1 MNDKSTS
8 PIRIGFMPL
17 TDSAPLVV
25 AERMGF
31 FRQQGIEVILEKQNS
46 WATLRDKLL
55 AGYLDMAQML
65 APMPLAMHIGI
76 GSKAKPMRV
85 PMALSFN
92 GNGITLSR
100 ALFDEVIANQDTP
113 AAQVLTG
120 PLQADCLKSIIA
132 QRKAAGAPKLCF
144 ATVFPYSCHYY
155 QLLFWLQQ
163 GGIKSDDVDIRII
176 PPASMVR
183 ALTAGEIDG
192 FCVGSPWNA
201 AAVRAEVGI
210 TVIASAEIWHNSPEK
225 VLGTT
230 SAWVRQHPELLASI
244 VNALEQACQW
254 LNVIPNRFEA
264 ACWLVE
270 SQFVG
275 ASLES
280 VVPALL
286 DSCLTMPGLQPREIA
301 GHSLFQAPQ
310 SHNRAGV
317 EQAIWLL
324 QQMQRAQHLPDELDL
339 AQTAQ
344 QVFGISD

>member
-1 MNDKSTS
+1 MNDKRVS

-17 TDSAPLVV
+17 TDCAPLVV
-25 AERMGF
+25 ADRLGF
-31 FRQQGIEVILEKQNS
+31 FRQQGLEVILEKQNS

-76 GSKAKPMRV
+76 GNKAEPMRV
-85 PMALSFN
+85 PMVLSFN

-100 ALFDEVIANQDTP
+100 TLFDEVIAHQDTP
-113 AAQVLTG
+113 AEHVLTG
-120 PLQADCLKSIIA
+120 PLQADCLRPIIE
-132 QRKAAGAPKLCF
+132 QRRASGAPKLCF

-163 GGIKSDDVDIRII
+163 GGIKPDDVEIRII

-183 ALTAGEIDG
+183 SLTAGEIDG
-192 FCVGSPWNA
+192 FCIGSPWNA
-201 AAVRAEVGI
+201 AAVRAEVGV

-230 SAWVRQHPELLASI
+230 VAWAQRHPERLER
-244 VNALEQACQW
+244 VVTALEQACQW
-254 LNVIPNRFEA
+254 LSVIPNRFEA

-275 ASLES
+275 ATLES

-286 DSCLTMPGLQPREIA
+286 DSCLTMPGMQPREIA
-301 GHSLFQAPQ
+301 GHSLFQVPQ
-310 SHNRAGV
+310 SQNRVSV

-324 QQMQRAQHLPDELDL
+324 QQMQRAQQLPVDLDL

-344 QVFGISD
+344 QIFGSPG